1 MAASA
6 NNVRWRDLLLG
17 PKRAAVWTICLGV
30 ALHAFNWFVVSTIT
44 PSAVIELQGTELLSW
59 VTAFFLVF
67 SIVGSSG
74 AAFLKAKLGLRTVLI
89 GASLAAALGSVV
101 IAVAPNME
109 VLLAGRIV
117 QGFAEG
123 MVLALCYVIA
133 ADVVGEKALPS
144 LFGLLAVVWATATIG
159 GPILGGVLAHVW
171 SWRAATGALAP
182 VAILFM
188 IMALVVLPARGENDA
203 RARGWPLLRMILLT
217 GGSLALCIASD
228 AASQAQ
234 AIAMMATALAA
245 LALGFVL
252 DRRARSP
259 LFPSRILSPHPASS
273 LGLWIIGLM
282 PLAEAG
288 VFLFIPYVAQ
298 VHMGMS
304 VLHAGQISS
313 LTAIGWSFSAMIVAR
328 AGARTATRLIMI
340 GPVLLTAGMLLM
352 AWAVEHSEPV
362 TMAAALLAC
371 GIAFG
376 ICNGFLCQRAIAASE
391 NLERDVT
398 SGAIPTFEG
407 LGAAIGAALAG
418 IIAAGAGFPLGDSTS
433 HPIALTLFI
442 GGILTIP
449 AIFAALRFAR
459 QTAETTDTA
468 AQPAE

>member
-1 MAASA
+1 MAASST
-6 NNVRWRDLLLG
+6 NIRWRDLLLG

-44 PSAVIELQGTELLSW
+44 PSAVIELQGTEFLSW

-74 AAFLKAKLGLRTVLI
+74 AAFLKAKLGLRSVLI
-89 GASLAAALGSVV
+89 GASVAAAIGSLI
-101 IAVAPNME
+101 IAMAPNME
-109 VLLAGRIV
+109 VLLAGRVV

-171 SWRAATGALAP
+171 SWRAAAGALAP

-188 IMALVVLPARGENDA
+188 IMALVVLPARGNDA
-203 RARGWPLLRMILLT
+203 RAKGWPLLRMVLLT
-217 GGSLALCIASD
+217 GGSLALCVASD
-228 AASQAQ
+228 AKSQAQ
-234 AIAMMATALAA
+234 AITVMVIALMA

-298 VHMGMS
+298 IHMGMS
-304 VLHAGQISS
+304 VMHAGQISS

-352 AWAVEHSEPV
+352 AWAVEHEQPV
-362 TMAAALLAC
+362 MMGAALLAC

-376 ICNGFLCQRAIAASE
+376 ICNGFLCQRTIAASD

-418 IIAAGAGFPLGDSTS
+418 IIAAGAGFPLADSTS
-433 HPIALTLFI
+433 SPIALTLLI
-442 GGILTIP
+442 GGILTVP

-459 QTAETTDTA
+459 QTGGTAATA
-468 AQPAE
+468 AQAAE

>member
-1 MAASA
+1 MAATS
-6 NNVRWRDLLLG
+6 NIRWRDLLLG

-44 PSAVIELQGTELLSW
+44 PSAVIELGGTQLLSW

-74 AAFLKAKLGLRTVLI
+74 AAFLKAKLGLRSVLI

-101 IAVAPNME
+101 IAAAPNME

-123 MVLALCYVIA
+123 LVLALCYVIA

-144 LFGLLAVVWATATIG
+144 LFGLLAVVWATATIF
-159 GPILGGVLAHVW
+159 GPILGGALAQLW
-171 SWRAATGALAP
+171 SWRAAAGALAP

-188 IMALVVLPARGENDA
+188 IMALVVLPARAAGANG
-203 RARGWPLLRMILLT
+203 ARGWPLLRMIFLT
-217 GGSLALCIASD
+217 GGSLALCVASE
-228 AASQAQ
+228 AGSQAR
-234 AIAMMATALAA
+234 AMALVVAALAA
-245 LALGFVL
+245 LAFGLLL

-282 PLAEAG
+282 PLAEAS
-288 VFLFIPYVAQ
+288 VFLFVPYVAQ

-304 VLHAGQISS
+304 VMHAGQISS
-313 LTAIGWSFSAMIVAR
+313 LTALGWSFSAMIVAR
-328 AGARTATRLIMI
+328 AGAATATRLII
-340 GPVLLTAGMLLM
+340 VGPILLTIGMLALAWSIDRGVLSVM
-352 AWAVEHSEPV
+352 AV
-362 TMAAALLAC
+362 ALIAC
-371 GIAFG
+371 GIGFG
-376 ICNGFLCQRAIAASE
+376 ISNGFLCQRTIAASD
-391 NLERDVT
+391 NAERDVT

-407 LGAAIGAALAG
+407 LGSAIGAAFAG
-418 IIAAGAGFPLGDSTS
+418 IIAASAGFPLLDATPR
-433 HPIALTLFI
+433 PIAMTFLI
-442 GGILTIP
+442 GGLLAIP

-459 QTAETTDTA
+459 QTADVA
-468 AQPAE
+468 APATQPAE

>member
-1 MAASA
+1 MAASSDI
-6 NNVRWRDLLLG
+6 RWRDLLLG

-44 PSAVIELQGTELLSW
+44 PSAVIELGGAELLSW

-74 AAFLKAKLGLRTVLI
+74 AAFLKAKLGLRSVLI
-89 GASLAAALGSVV
+89 GASLAAASGSVI

-144 LFGLLAVVWATATIG
+144 LFGMLAVVWATATIG

-171 SWRAATGALAP
+171 SWRAAAGALAP

-188 IMALVVLPARGENDA
+188 IMALVILPGQERNANA
-203 RARGWPLLRMILLT
+203 ARGWPLLRMICLT
-217 GGSLALCIASD
+217 GGSLALCVASE
-228 AASQAQ
+228 AGSQVQ
-234 AIAMMATALAA
+234 AIAMVALALAA
-245 LALGFVL
+245 LGLGFVL
-252 DRRARSP
+252 DRRARAP
-259 LFPSRILSPHPASS
+259 LFPSRILSPRSASS

-282 PLAEAG
+282 PLAEAS

-298 VHMGMS
+298 VHMGMT
-304 VLHAGQISS
+304 VMHAGQISS
-313 LTAIGWSFSAMIVAR
+313 LTALGWSFSAMIVAR
-328 AGARTATRLIMI
+328 AGTQTATRLIMV
-340 GPVLLTAGMLLM
+340 GPVFLAFGMLLL
-352 AWAVEHSEPV
+352 AWAVEHSMTL
-362 TMAAALLAC
+362 TMAVGLVAC
-371 GIAFG
+371 GIGFG
-376 ICNGFLCQRAIAASE
+376 ISNGFLCQRAIAASDAA
-391 NLERDVT
+391 ERDVT

-407 LGAAIGAALAG
+407 LGAAIGAAFAG
-418 IIAAGAGFPLGDSTS
+418 IIAAGAGFPLLDASS
-433 HPIALTLFI
+433 HPIAMTFLV
-442 GGILTIP
+442 GGLLAIP

-459 QTAETTDTA
+459 QTAGVGA
-468 AQPAE
+468 AAVQPAE